1 MKLGTNELYGK
12 DILPTQTLN
21 FVVQE
26 KKQFLRTV
34 SYEYCVA
41 PYTFH
46 FAIHVDS
53 EK

>member
-1 MKLGTNELYGK
+1 MKLGRNEVYDK
-12 DILPTQTLN
+12 DILPTQARN

-26 KKQFLRTV
+26 KKHFLRTV

-46 FAIHVDS
+46 LAIHVDS